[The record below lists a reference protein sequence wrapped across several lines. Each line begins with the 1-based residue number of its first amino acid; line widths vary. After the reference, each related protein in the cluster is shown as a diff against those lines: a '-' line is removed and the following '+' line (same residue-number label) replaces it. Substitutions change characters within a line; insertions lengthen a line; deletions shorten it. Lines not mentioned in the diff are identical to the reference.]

1 MNHWQT
7 HTNRVRSELT
17 SAGYTLTKNSNVG
30 QWEIKDRSKVV
41 FTSKSLGDVIKI
53 AENKLGL

>member
-1 MNHWQT
+1 MHSWTT
-7 HTNRVRSELT
+7 HTNRIKQELT

-30 QWEIKDRSKVV
+30 QWEIKDCSKVI